1 MPISHQ
7 HQLSL
12 LKDILTNHQSDN
24 CGSASECEQVER
36 LVQSLLTNDQYSEE
50 TKSILQE
57 ISKYSQTG
65 STTENLDGHIT
76 SYNQQLLQWV
86 ENMDS
91 FS

>member
-1 MPISHQ
+1 MPISHE

-36 LVQSLLTNDQYSEE
+36 LVQSLMTNDNFSKEA
-50 TKSILQE
+50 KDILQE

-65 STTENLDGHIT
+65 STTEDLDGHIT
-76 SYNQQLLQWV
+76 SHNQQLLQWV
-86 ENMDS
+86 ENMDG